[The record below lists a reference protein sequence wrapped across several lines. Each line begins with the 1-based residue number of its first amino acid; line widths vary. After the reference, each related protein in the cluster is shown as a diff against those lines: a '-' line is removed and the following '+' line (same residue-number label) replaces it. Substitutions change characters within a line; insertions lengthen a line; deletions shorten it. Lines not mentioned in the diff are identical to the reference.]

1 MMARH
6 PLIMSPNYLAVLRGV
21 LDLHRL
27 TINGQEESP
36 EADAIRDATD
46 APWEGLTE
54 AEQKRLRGLSEDLYS
69 LSDPV
74 NATPQPLNPRA
85 QAKLTDALIA
95 RESGQW
101 DRALDLLRRWSQHI
115 PPALLSFLRGSIWLE
130 AGDPAT
136 ATLFYGHAADLEP
149 GNGNYLALA
158 LHTLDL
164 AGSGEALQRAKNVL
178 DHDETYA
185 PVAVVRAGEIAMK
198 ATQSAPE
205 AEASAGYR
213 HLIPVLER
221 ALSRIEIDAEDGI
234 DESVHTLATGL
245 LGFLHEFLGDN
256 QTAVQYY
263 SRGLRLSPTN
273 VILLTARGILLYGS
287 GPRAIGDFELA
298 ANHGCPV
305 VWPYFYLAH
314 NDLVSGR
321 FEECRVLSERAGQLP
336 APDSVRS
343 ELAEWKAISQA
354 ELDFPVDM
362 VRASFEEALRLDPSN
377 DRARRNLS
385 LFEAAVSTAQPR
397 SWETRRATAV
407 RTSGIAVRRL
417 GRPLAA

>member
-1 MMARH
+1 MARH
-6 PLIMSPNYLAVLRGV
+6 PLTMSPNYLAVLRGV
-21 LDLHRL
+21 RDLHRL

-36 EADAIRDATD
+36 EADTIRDATD

-54 AEQKRLRGLSEDLYS
+54 AERKRLSGLSEDLYS
-69 LSDPV
+69 VSDPAD
-74 NATPQPLNPRA
+74 ATPRPLNPQA
-85 QAKLTDALIA
+85 QAKLTDAFIA

-101 DRALDLLRRWSQHI
+101 DRALDLLRRWGNYI

-136 ATLFYGHAADLEP
+136 AALFYGHAADLEP
-149 GNGNYLALA
+149 DNGNYLALA
-158 LHTLDL
+158 LHTIDL
-164 AGSGEALQRAKNVL
+164 AGSGEAIPQAESVL
-178 DHDETYA
+178 DHDEAFA
-185 PVAVVRAGEIAMK
+185 PVAVVRACEITMK

-205 AEASAGYR
+205 AKASAVFR
-213 HLIPVLER
+213 RLIPVLER
-221 ALSRIEIDAEDGI
+221 ALTRIETDAEDGI
-234 DESVHTLATGL
+234 DESVYLMATGL
-245 LGFLHEFLGDN
+245 LGFSHEFLGDS
-256 QTAVQYY
+256 QTAVHYY
-263 SRGLRLSPTN
+263 SRALGLAPNN
-273 VILLTARGILLYGS
+273 VALLTARGILLYGS
-287 GPRAIGDFELA
+287 GPRAIGDFEVA
-298 ANHGCPV
+298 AKHGSPV

-321 FEECRVLSERAGQLP
+321 FDECRAMSERAGQFP

-354 ELDFPVDM
+354 EVGFPIDM

-377 DRARRNLS
+377 DRARRNL
-385 LFEAAVSTAQPR
+385 LLLEAAVHPNQPR
-397 SWETRRATAV
+397 AWETRRATAV